1 MISPER
7 LFIHSGARAGRD
19 STPGIAH
26 GYSVSGSALLAQ
38 LVEHFHGKEG
48 VVGSSPTEGLSK
60 RPLSGRFAF
69 RAGSASDLVGRFW
82 GAAPWNG
89 STAGGKSLQ
98 TGIFSSSPVLN
109 REGVTEQAAPAL
121 GAVPVTAGG
130 LH

>member
-1 MISPER
+1 MTTMHRTSR
-7 LFIHSGARAGRD
+7 
-19 STPGIAH
+19 TPGNPMKPP
-26 GYSVSGSALLAQ
+26 S
-38 LVEHFHGKEG
+38 FDGKEG
-48 VVGSSPTEGLSK
+48 VDGSSPSEGLSSA
-60 RPLSGRFAF
+60 RSAGVFAF
-69 RAGSASDLVGRFW
+69 RARSASDLVGRFW

-98 TGIFSSSPVLN
+98 TGIFSSSPVLI